1 MTEQNS
7 ERLALRPQEA
17 ARALGV
23 SLRTLWTMTSPR
35 GPIPCVRLPSGK
47 RAAVLYPVEALRQWM
62 AAEMTRQCH
71 SASQDDESCTGVEM
85 QKRETQR

>member
-1 MTEQNS
+1 MIDHHTD
-7 ERLALRPQEA
+7 RLALRPQEA

-71 SASQDDESCTGVEM
+71 TSEAADVQEEDRHE
-85 QKRETQR
+85 